1 MEEIKAKM
9 HELEMLLVKMEE
21 QFEMHSSS
29 LDSYKYRLRVL
40 DEQDKEAVFE
50 LVTDLNSDVFKT
62 RALLDEYSK
71 IMSQLEDDI
80 E

>member
-21 QFEMHSSS
+21 QFEMHSSC

-62 RALLDEYSK
+62 RTLLDEYSK
-71 IMSQLEDDI
+71 IMSQLEDDL